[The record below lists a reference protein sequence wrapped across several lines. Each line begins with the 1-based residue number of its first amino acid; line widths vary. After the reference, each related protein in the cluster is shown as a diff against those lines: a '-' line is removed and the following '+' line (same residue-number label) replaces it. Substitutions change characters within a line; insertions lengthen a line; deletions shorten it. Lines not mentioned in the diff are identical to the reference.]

1 MTGFEIAAGFIIGV
15 MTVLIVKLANSLTA
29 ERKQSKRKDNEHEAA
44 FRELSYARK
53 HIENVTA
60 RNRRSLIGV
69 RIIARS
75 NNDNALLIG
84 KITGFAE
91 ITRANNPVPAVLEES
106 TGKTLHTLGIVVP
119 YSDELMTKLEGM
131 SFKEQWDFMVA
142 EGLGLRWE

>member
-1 MTGFEIAAGFIIGV
+1 MSGFEIVAGFIIGV
-15 MTVLIVKLANSLTA
+15 MTVLIVKLSNSLTA
-29 ERKQSKRKDNEHEAA
+29 ERKRSRRKSDEHEATL
-44 FRELSYARK
+44 RELSYARS

-60 RNRRSLIGV
+60 RNRRSLVGV
-69 RIIARS
+69 RVIARS
-75 NNDNALLIG
+75 NNDEAPLIG

-119 YSDELMTKLEGM
+119 YSDELMTKLNGM
-131 SFKEQWDFMVA
+131 SFKEQWDFMVG